1 MTVAP
6 EILAGWVL
14 HVGRSQRLVQ
24 TLEVESLR
32 RFAVACGFHADVE
45 AVPPPLAHWAFFL
58 PSAPDAEIG
67 NDGHTKRGGFLP
79 PVSLPRR
86 MFAGAQMSFE
96 SPLEL
101 GEEAVLEMKVSDI
114 HYKAGRTGDL
124 VFVEVDKIISQ
135 RATVRVREHQ
145 TIVYRDA
152 GAPLPLP
159 RSSAEPADGELW
171 CPQPV
176 NLFRFSAATFN
187 AHRIHYDHAYA
198 TGEEGYPA
206 LVVHGPFTAAKLAAC
221 AESHAH
227 RRLATFEFKGIA
239 PLFVSQPIHLG
250 AATEPGTFAAIRCDG
265 VTAMTAKV
273 SYR

>member
-1 MTVAP
+1 VSVTPEMLAEWAP
-6 EILAGWVL
+6 

-24 TLEVESLR
+24 TLDVESLR
-32 RFAVACGFHADVE
+32 RFSVACGFHADVD
-45 AVPPPLAHWAFFL
+45 AAPPPLAHWAFFL
-58 PSAPDAEIG
+58 PSAPDGEIG
-67 NDGHTKRGGFLP
+67 HDGHTKRGGFLP

-101 GEEAVLEMKVSDI
+101 GEEAVLDMKVSDI
-114 HYKAGRTGDL
+114 SHKTGRTGDL

-152 GAPLPLP
+152 GAPVPLPL
-159 RSSAEPADGELW
+159 SGKGSVDGVVW

-176 NLFRFSAATFN
+176 HLFRFSAATFN

-206 LVVHGPFTAAKLAAC
+206 LVVHGPFTAARLAAC
-221 AESHAH
+221 AEGHAQ
-227 RRLATFEFKGIA
+227 RQLATFEFKGIA
-239 PLFVSQPIHLG
+239 PLFVSQPVHLVAG
-250 AATEPGTFAAIRCDG
+250 AEAGTFAAIRCDG
-265 VTAMTAKV
+265 VTAMTAKA

>member
-1 MTVAP
+1 VSVTSEM
-6 EILAGWVL
+6 LAQWTL

-24 TLEVESLR
+24 TLDVESLR
-32 RFAVACGFHADVE
+32 RFSVACGFQADVE
-45 AVPPPLAHWAFFL
+45 TAPPPLAHWAWFL
-58 PSAPDAEIG
+58 PSAPDGEIG

-79 PVSLPRR
+79 ALSLPRR

-96 SPLEL
+96 SRLEL
-101 GEEAVLEMKVSDI
+101 GAPAVLDMRVSGI
-114 HYKAGRTGDL
+114 RHKPGRSGDL
-124 VFVEVDKIISQ
+124 VFVEVDRTVLQ
-135 RATVRVREHQ
+135 QETVRVREHQ

-159 RSSAEPADGELW
+159 LAHEAPPDHAVW

-206 LVVHGPFTAAKLAAC
+206 LVVHGPFTAVKLAAC
-221 AESHAH
+221 AESHA
-227 RRLATFEFKGIA
+227 RRPLATFEFKGIA
-239 PLFVSQPIHLG
+239 PLFVSQPVYLG
-250 AATEPGTFAAIRCDG
+250 AGAEAGTFAAIRCDG
-265 VTAMTAKV
+265 VTAMTAKAT
-273 SYR
+273 YR